1 MPKYTVTAPFYNG
14 NTRHEAGEVVEFTAK
29 RAKEI
34 NDKCLSF
41 YDDDV
46 LVSDEQA
53 TETPDPVAEEAT
65 ADAEAE

>member
-34 NDKCLSF
+34 NDKTRKLNS
-41 YDDDV
+41 
-46 LVSDEQA
+46 
-53 TETPDPVAEEAT
+53 
-65 ADAEAE
+65 

>member
-14 NTRHEAGEVVEFTAK
+14 DTRHEPGEVLETTAK

-46 LVSDEQA
+46 LVSVEQSEA
-53 TETPDPVAEEAT
+53 PEPVAEEAT

>member
-14 NTRHEAGEVVEFTAK
+14 DTRHEAGEVLETTAK
-29 RAKEI
+29 RAQEI

-41 YDDDV
+41 YDEPV
-46 LVSDEQA
+46 LVDVAQVA
-53 TETPDPVAEEAT
+53 DPVAEEAT

>member
-41 YDDDV
+41 YDEPV
-46 LVSDEQA
+46 LVDVAQ
-53 TETPDPVAEEAT
+53 VAEPVETAT